1 MSSER
6 RKILDMLAE
15 GKITADE
22 AERLLGLV
30 DRGAVGGPSGNYE
43 AKGNDGGS
51 PYRYLRVRV
60 EPNPEAGGAGGGDRV
75 NIRVPLALLKAGMKL
90 GSLIPQ
96 QASNSVK
103 DALSRKGIDF
113 DVRNITDEQIAELIG
128 ALSDLEIDV
137 QDKEHYVRIGVE

>member
-15 GKITADE
+15 GKVDAEE

-30 DRGAVGGPSGNYE
+30 GAGPEGAETPGRS
-43 AKGNDGGS
+43 GGS
-51 PYRYLRVRV
+51 PFKYLRVRV
-60 EPNPEAGGAGGGDRV
+60 EPNAEAGEDAGSERV

-90 GSLIPQ
+90 GSLIPKE
-96 QASNSVK
+96 ASGRVK
-103 DALSRKGIDF
+103 EALSEKGIDF
-113 DVRNITDEQIAELIG
+113 DLRNVTDEQINELIG
-128 ALSDLEIDV
+128 ALAELEIDV

>member
-30 DRGAVGGPSGNYE
+30 GAGPEGGEAPGRSSGLPF
-43 AKGNDGGS
+43 K
-51 PYRYLRVRV
+51 YLRVRV
-60 EPNPEAGGAGGGDRV
+60 EQNPEAGEDASGERV

-90 GSLIPQ
+90 GSLIPH
-96 QASNSVK
+96 QASDQVK
-103 DALSRKGIDF
+103 EALSEKGIDF
-113 DVRNITDEQIAELIG
+113 DLRNITDEQIDELIA
-128 ALSDLEIDV
+128 ALADLEIDV

>member
-30 DRGAVGGPSGNYE
+30 DRSAESGPSGAYE
-43 AKGNDGGS
+43 AKANDGGS
-51 PYRYLRVRV
+51 AYRYLRVRV
-60 EPNPEAGGAGGGDRV
+60 EPNPEAGGGGGDRV

-103 DALSRKGIDF
+103 DALSDKGIDF
-113 DVRNITDEQIAELIG
+113 DIRNITDEQIAELIG